1 MANKEEI
8 MEFISV
14 VMEEPMSYFVA
25 TIRGIDEMKESVP
38 EAEEMLEQVKIELL
52 CNFLLNYKEG
62 EPSVDYALG
71 VLDRVKSHLLDMD
84 KAISKNDGRLK
95 RRVMNG
101 DVSEE

>member
-8 MEFISV
+8 EKFLSV
-14 VMEEPMSYFVA
+14 VMEKPVSYFVA
-25 TIRGIDEMKESVP
+25 TIRGIDEMKELSP
-38 EAEEMLEQVKIELL
+38 GAEEVLEQVKIELL

-62 EPSVDYALG
+62 EPSVDYALD
-71 VLDRVKSHLLDMD
+71 VLYRIKSHLLDID